1 MFQLINGLLLARRRI
16 RDGFGRLALTVKSYI
31 DGSRE
36 FDWGHMILDSLHTEI
51 MFLQKHV
58 QKEKPIRVALTF
70 LGQVLTWLFLYK
82 GLIPVVLLEPP
93 IKLPAPPLSPQ
104 PPTGGETESSQV
116 HILGFKPTLLHP
128 TEPRQKILILA
139 LDGIL
144 CCVRD
149 RQTKYLEAGI
159 LGWPILGAGDIWI
172 CPRSGLSIFLDQVLQ
187 NFTLIIWSD
196 RPESVTEFIM
206 NTLEDGGFLPTG
218 KVFHVWNQDKCE
230 KAELGQALAESGD
243 TFWMKDFRHLYDWNI
258 CSRDVLLIDEYIS
271 ANALNHPYNA
281 VHPQAFQ
288 PSFLAPENDIFLVQN
303 LLPWLQTWNASPAP
317 TTDYVQENYKTL
329 TTRGAMEG
337 IKFLAI
343 EKILRL
349 VGCLWRNVSVHE
361 QKILVAEANANQPS
375 TATASPVPPSTA
387 QAQSDSSPPTTR
399 RDTEASITP
408 SASVT
413 GRAVTGRGKG
423 RSSASRAPR
432 VTQEAGRETQEEGR
446 GTQDA
451 GRGTNFARCSGRG
464 GRVRIL
470 HKRPKVAKDH
480 LPPPPM

>member
-16 RDGFGRLALTVKSYI
+16 RDGFGRLALTVKTYI

-36 FDWGHMILDSLHTEI
+36 FDWGQMILDSLHTEI

-70 LGQVLTWLFLYK
+70 LGQVLTWFFLYK
-82 GLIPVVLLEPP
+82 RLIPVLPEPP
-93 IKLPAPPLSPQ
+93 VELPAPPLSPQ

-144 CCVRD
+144 CCV
-149 RQTKYLEAGI
+149 
-159 LGWPILGAGDIWI
+159 
-172 CPRSGLSIFLDQVLQ
+172 
-187 NFTLIIWSD
+187 
-196 RPESVTEFIM
+196 
-206 NTLEDGGFLPTG
+206 
-218 KVFHVWNQDKCE
+218 FHVWNQDKCE

-258 CSRDVLLIDEYIS
+258 CTRDVLLIDEYVS

-288 PSFLAPENDIFLVQN
+288 PSFLAPKNDIFLVQN

-317 TTDYVQENYKTL
+317 TTDYVWENYKTL

-343 EKILRL
+343 EKLLRL

-375 TATASPVPPSTA
+375 TATASLVPPSTA

-399 RDTEASITP
+399 RDTEAP
-408 SASVT
+408 SAAPFASVT

-432 VTQEAGRETQEEGR
+432 VTQAPRVIQAAGRGTQEAER